1 LKESILANEDK
12 MTKFA
17 KDMAILMDQQQQ
29 KLNSS
34 QLAKVG
40 DFYCINEL

>member
-1 LKESILANEDK
+1 LKESILSNEAK

-17 KDMAILMDQQQQ
+17 KEMAILMDQQQQ

-40 DFYCINEL
+40 YCCCLS